1 MRGFRRL
8 AGLTIVFSYALI
20 VLGAVVRA
28 TDSGISCPDWPRCYG
43 VWLLTP
49 SVFAAI
55 PDVAYSYGQVM
66 LEWTHRL
73 IAGLVVGPLVLAL
86 TVWAFRLRG
95 QTRALAPLMVAALV
109 LVVVQAG
116 LGGFTV
122 LDRNSPWSVAVHLTV
137 ALIFLAVLIRVF
149 LAARPDGGTPADALP
164 RPISMIT
171 GVAAVAAM
179 ATMASGAMMAK
190 SGASLAC
197 ASWPLCNETL
207 LPDLA
212 DPLVLANVVHR
223 LLALTTALLIGA
235 LFVAGRARRAAAPG
249 FHHALTVA
257 AALVAIEI
265 VFGATVVFLLM
276 PLWIAIV
283 HQATGILVFALLAAA
298 YLRPHVETGS
308 PADA

>member
-8 AGLTIVFSYALI
+8 TGLTILISYALI

-28 TDSGISCPDWPRCYG
+28 TDSGIACPDWPRCYG

-49 SVFAAI
+49 SAFAAI
-55 PDVAYSYGQVM
+55 PETAYSYGQVM

-73 IAGLVVGPLVLAL
+73 IAGFVVGPLVVAL
-86 TVWAFRLRG
+86 TIWAFRLRAEV
-95 QTRALAPLMVAALV
+95 RALAPLMIAALV

-137 ALIFLAVLIRVF
+137 ALVFLAVLIRVL
-149 LAARPDGGTPADALP
+149 LAARPGVTAPADALP
-164 RPISMIT
+164 QHIGTVT
-171 GVAAVAAM
+171 GVAALAAL

-212 DPLVLANVVHR
+212 DPLVLANVAHR

-235 LFVAGRARRAAAPG
+235 LFVVGRARRAVAPG
-249 FHHALTVA
+249 FHRDLTVA
-257 AALVAIEI
+257 AALVAIEV
-265 VFGATVVFLLM
+265 VFGATVVLLLM

-283 HQATGILVFALLAAA
+283 HQAVGILVFAILAAA
-298 YLRPHVETGS
+298 YLRPHFQPS
-308 PADA
+308 HADA

>member
-8 AGLTIVFSYALI
+8 TGLTILFSYALI

-28 TDSGISCPDWPRCYG
+28 TDSGIACPDWPRCYG

-49 SVFAAI
+49 SAFAAI
-55 PDVAYSYGQVM
+55 PETAYSYGQVM

-73 IAGLVVGPLVLAL
+73 IAGFVVGPLVVAL
-86 TVWAFRLRG
+86 TIWAFRLRAEA
-95 QTRALAPLMVAALV
+95 RALAPLTVAALV

-137 ALIFLAVLIRVF
+137 ALVFLAVLIRVL
-149 LAARPDGGTPADALP
+149 LAARPGVTAPADALP
-164 RPISMIT
+164 QHIGTVT
-171 GVAAVAAM
+171 GVAALAAL

-212 DPLVLANVVHR
+212 DPLVLANVAHR

-235 LFVAGRARRAAAPG
+235 LFVVGRARRAVAPG
-249 FHHALTVA
+249 FHRDLTVA
-257 AALVAIEI
+257 AALVAIEV
-265 VFGATVVFLLM
+265 VFGATVVLLLM

-283 HQATGILVFALLAAA
+283 HQAVGILVFAILAAA
-298 YLRPHVETGS
+298 YLRPHFQPS
-308 PADA
+308 HADA

>member
-8 AGLTIVFSYALI
+8 TGLTILFSYALI

-28 TDSGISCPDWPRCYG
+28 TDSGIACPDWPRCYG

-49 SVFAAI
+49 SAFAAI
-55 PDVAYSYGQVM
+55 PETAYSYGQVM

-73 IAGLVVGPLVLAL
+73 IAGFVVGPLVVAL
-86 TVWAFRLRG
+86 TIWAFRLRAEA
-95 QTRALAPLMVAALV
+95 RALAPLTVAALV

-137 ALIFLAVLIRVF
+137 ALVFLAVLIRVL
-149 LAARPDGGTPADALP
+149 LAARPGVTAPADALP
-164 RPISMIT
+164 QHIGTVT
-171 GVAAVAAM
+171 GVAALAAL

-212 DPLVLANVVHR
+212 DPLVLANVAHR

-235 LFVAGRARRAAAPG
+235 LFVVGRARRAVAPG
-249 FHHALTVA
+249 FHRDLTVA
-257 AALVAIEI
+257 AALVAIEV
-265 VFGATVVFLLM
+265 VFGATVVLLLM

-283 HQATGILVFALLAAA
+283 HQAVGILVFAILAAA
-298 YLRPHVETGS
+298 YLRPHFRPS
-308 PADA
+308 HADA

>member
-8 AGLTIVFSYALI
+8 AGLTILSSYALI
-20 VLGAVVRA
+20 VLGAIVRA
-28 TDSGISCPDWPRCYG
+28 TDSGISCPDWPRCYDI
-43 VWLLTP
+43 WLLTP
-49 SVFAAI
+49 SAFAAI
-55 PDVAYSYGQVM
+55 PETGYSYGQVM

-73 IAGLVVGPLVLAL
+73 IAGFVVGPLVVAL

-95 QTRALAPLMVAALV
+95 QKRALAPLMVGALV
-109 LVVVQAG
+109 LVIIQAG

-122 LDRNSPWSVAVHLTV
+122 LDRNSPWSVALHLTV

-149 LAARPDGGTPADALP
+149 IAARADRGAPADALP
-164 RPISMIT
+164 RQIVMAT
-171 GVAAVAAM
+171 GVAALAAL

-212 DPLVLANVVHR
+212 DPLVHANVAHR
-223 LLALTTALLIGA
+223 ILALSTALLIGA
-235 LFVAGRARRAAAPG
+235 LFFVGRARRDAAPG
-249 FHHALTVA
+249 FHHLLTVA
-257 AALVAIEI
+257 AGLVGIEV

-276 PLWIAIV
+276 PLWIAII
-283 HQATGILVFALLAAA
+283 HQAFGILVFAVLAAA
-298 YLRPHVETGS
+298 YLRPHVEQELTH
-308 PADA
+308 A

>member
-8 AGLTIVFSYALI
+8 TGLTILFSYALI

-28 TDSGISCPDWPRCYG
+28 TDSGIACPDWPRCYG

-49 SVFAAI
+49 SAFAAI
-55 PDVAYSYGQVM
+55 PETAYSYGQVM

-73 IAGLVVGPLVLAL
+73 IAGFVVGPLVVAL
-86 TVWAFRLRG
+86 TIWAFRLRAEA
-95 QTRALAPLMVAALV
+95 RALAPLTVAALV

-137 ALIFLAVLIRVF
+137 ALVFLAVLIRVL
-149 LAARPDGGTPADALP
+149 LAARPGVTAPADALP
-164 RPISMIT
+164 QHIGTVT
-171 GVAAVAAM
+171 GVASLAAL

-212 DPLVLANVVHR
+212 DPLVLANVAHR

-235 LFVAGRARRAAAPG
+235 LFVVGRARRAVAPG
-249 FHHALTVA
+249 FHRDLTVA
-257 AALVAIEI
+257 AALVAIEV
-265 VFGATVVFLLM
+265 VFGATVVLLLM

-283 HQATGILVFALLAAA
+283 HQAVGILVFATLAAA
-298 YLRPHVETGS
+298 YLRPHFQPS
-308 PADA
+308 HADA

>member
-8 AGLTIVFSYALI
+8 AGLTILFSYALI

-28 TDSGISCPDWPRCYG
+28 TDSGIACPDWPRCYG

-49 SVFAAI
+49 SAFAAI

-73 IAGLVVGPLVLAL
+73 IAGFVVGPLVLAL
-86 TVWAFRLRG
+86 TVWAFRLRAEV
-95 QTRALAPLMVAALV
+95 RALAPLMVAALV

-137 ALIFLAVLIRVF
+137 ALVFLAVLIRVL
-149 LAARPDGGTPADALP
+149 LAARPGVTAPADALP
-164 RPISMIT
+164 QHIGTVT
-171 GVAAVAAM
+171 GVAALAAL

-197 ASWPLCNETL
+197 ASWPLCNETP

-212 DPLVLANVVHR
+212 DPLVLANVAHR

-235 LFVAGRARRAAAPG
+235 LFVVGRARRAVAPG
-249 FHHALTVA
+249 FHRDLTVA
-257 AALVAIEI
+257 AALVAIEV
-265 VFGATVVFLLM
+265 VFGATVVLLLM

-283 HQATGILVFALLAAA
+283 HQAVGILVFAILAAA
-298 YLRPHVETGS
+298 YLRPHFQPS
-308 PADA
+308 HADA

>member
-8 AGLTIVFSYALI
+8 TGLTILFSYALI

-28 TDSGISCPDWPRCYG
+28 TDSGIACPDWPRCYG

-49 SVFAAI
+49 SAFAAI
-55 PDVAYSYGQVM
+55 PETAYSYGQVM

-73 IAGLVVGPLVLAL
+73 IAGFVVGPLVVAL
-86 TVWAFRLRG
+86 TIWAFRLRAEA
-95 QTRALAPLMVAALV
+95 RALAPLTVAALV

-137 ALIFLAVLIRVF
+137 ALVFLAVLIRVL
-149 LAARPDGGTPADALP
+149 LAARPGVTAPADALP
-164 RPISMIT
+164 QHIGT
-171 GVAAVAAM
+171 VTVVAALAAL

-197 ASWPLCNETL
+197 ASWPLCNETP

-212 DPLVLANVVHR
+212 DPLVLANVAHR

-235 LFVAGRARRAAAPG
+235 LFVVGRARRAVAPG
-249 FHHALTVA
+249 FHRDLTVA
-257 AALVAIEI
+257 AALVAIEV
-265 VFGATVVFLLM
+265 VFGATVVLLLM

-283 HQATGILVFALLAAA
+283 HQAVGILVFAILAAA
-298 YLRPHVETGS
+298 YLRPHFQPS
-308 PADA
+308 HADA

>member
-8 AGLTIVFSYALI
+8 TGLTILFSYALI

-28 TDSGISCPDWPRCYG
+28 TDSGIACPDWPRCYG

-49 SVFAAI
+49 SAFAAI
-55 PDVAYSYGQVM
+55 PETAYSYGQVM

-73 IAGLVVGPLVLAL
+73 IAGFVVGPLVVAL
-86 TVWAFRLRG
+86 TIWAFRLRAEV
-95 QTRALAPLMVAALV
+95 RALAPLTVAALV

-137 ALIFLAVLIRVF
+137 ALVFLAVLIRVL
-149 LAARPDGGTPADALP
+149 LAARPGVTAPADALP
-164 RPISMIT
+164 QHIGTVT
-171 GVAAVAAM
+171 GVAALAAL

-212 DPLVLANVVHR
+212 DPLVLANVAHR

-235 LFVAGRARRAAAPG
+235 LFVVGRARRAVAPG
-249 FHHALTVA
+249 FHRDLTVA
-257 AALVAIEI
+257 AALVAIEV
-265 VFGATVVFLLM
+265 VFGATVVLLLM

-283 HQATGILVFALLAAA
+283 HQAVGILVFAILAAA
-298 YLRPHVETGS
+298 YLRPHFQPS
-308 PADA
+308 HADA

>member
-1 MRGFRRL
+1 MRGFRHL
-8 AGLTIVFSYALI
+8 TGLTILFSYALI

-28 TDSGISCPDWPRCYG
+28 TDSGVSCPDWPRCYG

-49 SVFAAI
+49 SIFEAI

-86 TVWAFRLRG
+86 TVWAFRLRR
-95 QTRALAPLMVAALV
+95 QTPALAPLMVAALV

-122 LDRNSPWSVAVHLTV
+122 LDRNSPWSVVLHLTV

-149 LAARPDGGTPADALP
+149 LVARADGGAPADALP
-164 RPISMIT
+164 QHIVTVT
-171 GVAAVAAM
+171 GVTAVAAM

-197 ASWPLCNETL
+197 ASWPLCNGTL

-223 LLALTTALLIGA
+223 LLALSTALLIGA
-235 LFVAGRARRAAAPG
+235 LYVAGRARRATAPG
-249 FHHALTVA
+249 FHHVLSVA
-257 AALVAIEI
+257 AALVALEV
-265 VFGATVVFLLM
+265 VFGATVVFLLL

-298 YLRPHVETGS
+298 YLRRHAEPAS

>member
-8 AGLTIVFSYALI
+8 AGLTILFSYALI

-28 TDSGISCPDWPRCYG
+28 TDSGIACPDWPRCYG

-73 IAGLVVGPLVLAL
+73 IAGFVVGPLVVAL
-86 TVWAFRLRG
+86 TVWAFRLRS
-95 QTRALAPLMVAALV
+95 QARALAPLTVAALV

-122 LDRNSPWSVAVHLTV
+122 LDRNSPWSVALHLTV

-149 LAARPDGGTPADALP
+149 LAARPGGGAPADALP
-164 RPISMIT
+164 QHIVT
-171 GVAAVAAM
+171 VNGVAALAAM

-197 ASWPLCNETL
+197 ASWPLCNGTL
-207 LPDLA
+207 LPELA

-235 LFVAGRARRAAAPG
+235 LFVVGRARRATAPG
-249 FHHALTVA
+249 FHHVSVA
-257 AALVAIEI
+257 AALVAIEV

-298 YLRPHVETGS
+298 YLRPHAQPAS
-308 PADA
+308 PAHA

>member
-8 AGLTIVFSYALI
+8 VGAVITFTFILI
-20 VLGAVVRA
+20 VLGAVVRS
-28 TDSGISCPDWPRCYG
+28 TGSGLACPDWPRCYG
-43 VWLLTP
+43 LWLLTP
-49 SVFAAI
+49 EAFAGLGTV
-55 PDVAYSYGQVM
+55 DYSYGQVM

-86 TVWAFRLRG
+86 TVWAFRLRR
-95 QTRALAPLMVAALV
+95 QTPALAPLMVAALV

-122 LDRNSPWSVAVHLTV
+122 LDRNSPWSVVLHLTV

-149 LAARPDGGTPADALP
+149 LAARPGGGAPADALP
-164 RPISMIT
+164 QHIVTVT
-171 GVAAVAAM
+171 GVTAVAAM

-197 ASWPLCNETL
+197 ASWPLCNGTL
-207 LPDLA
+207 LPELA

-235 LFVAGRARRAAAPG
+235 LFVVGRARRATAPG
-249 FHHALTVA
+249 FHHVVSVA
-257 AALVAIEI
+257 AALVAIEV

-283 HQATGILVFALLAAA
+283 HQATGILVFAALAAA
-298 YLRPHVETGS
+298 YLRPHVQPAS
-308 PADA
+308 PAHA